1 MAGQL
6 PTPPREVLANAVTAD
21 VGTHPGVNIPGANHL
36 DRQRRLTPRHYI
48 PLGYGRD
55 PAATCA
61 VPHGGDPVS
70 AAVARVQHTL
80 LLSYRAVR
88 QHGSNRRTARA
99 FGISDTVWQQAMS
112 GQRWMGETVTA
123 ALLHAVLDW

>member
-1 MAGQL
+1 MRS
-6 PTPPREVLANAVTAD
+6 PPAPARITA
-21 VGTHPGVNIPGANHL
+21 VNIPGANHL
-36 DRQRRLTPRHYI
+36 DPRRRLTPRQYI

-55 PAATCA
+55 PAAVCV

-80 LLSYRAVR
+80 LLSYGAMCV
-88 QHGSNRRTARA
+88 HGSDRRTART

-112 GQRWMGETVTA
+112 GQRWMGETVMA
-123 ALLHAVLDW
+123 ALLHSVLDW